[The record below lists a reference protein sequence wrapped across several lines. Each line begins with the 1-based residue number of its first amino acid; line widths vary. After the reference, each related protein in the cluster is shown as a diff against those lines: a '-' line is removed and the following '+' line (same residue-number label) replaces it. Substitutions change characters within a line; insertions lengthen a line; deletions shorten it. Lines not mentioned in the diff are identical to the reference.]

1 MCAQL
6 DLSPDEA
13 DTAEVRIRLMVD
25 WWNDLRVCDDSGA
38 TTWEELDGLEREVTD
53 CLAKK
58 PPDANRAE
66 ALTAYAMLLIAG
78 CTEL

>member
-38 TTWEELDGLEREVTD
+38 TTWEELDKLEREVTD

-58 PPDANRAE
+58 PLDVNRVE

>member
-1 MCAQL
+1 MNVRL
-6 DLSPDEA
+6 DLSPDESSTV
-13 DTAEVRIRLMVD
+13 DIRIRLIVD

-58 PPDANRAE
+58 PPDVNRVE